1 MSSIALRIKSKKVDS
16 LFSGEKG
23 RTLLLGS
30 SGLLGSFF
38 QVYLQRN
45 GHNTSNSKVDF
56 ASKDISAFERYIL
69 DTKPN
74 TILNCSG
81 MVDIS
86 KCEENPELAY
96 HLNSVVPQIL
106 AKLARST
113 NAKFVHISS
122 PSVFARGSMNHKEN
136 TKTSTV
142 NSVYGLSKALGEKN
156 VLQSNNKALICRLNF
171 FSLSDKKQTF
181 FGKLIEALQNR
192 TTFDAFSDVLFN
204 PIFGGDIPFI
214 VSQLLS
220 NGSNGLYHIVGS
232 ECISKLDFSK
242 LTEKLMGLQSSQIR
256 GVTSSGEFSTGLR
269 SQNTCLSNK
278 KLKLDGIVVPTIT
291 TSIKHSLAFYKVT

>member
-1 MSSIALRIKSKKVDS
+1 MDS

-30 SGLLGSFF
+30 NGLLGSFF
-38 QVYLQRN
+38 QVYLQGI
-45 GHNTSNSKVDF
+45 GHNPTYSKVDF
-56 ASKDISAFERYIL
+56 SSKDISTFQEYIL

-74 TILNCSG
+74 TILNCAG

-96 HLNSVVPQIL
+96 YLNSTVPQIL

-122 PSVFARGSMNHKEN
+122 PSVFTRGSMNHKEN
-136 TKTSTV
+136 GKTSTV

-171 FSLSDKKQTF
+171 FSLSDQKRTF
-181 FGKLIEALQNR
+181 FGDLIDALQNGKP
-192 TTFDAFSDVLFN
+192 L
-204 PIFGGDIPFI
+204 I
-214 VSQLLS
+214 VSQLLNNES
-220 NGSNGLYHIVGS
+220 SGIYHVVGS

-242 LTEKLMGLQSSQIR
+242 LTEQLMGLQSSQIR

-269 SQNTCLSNK
+269 SQNTCLSNE
-278 KLKLDGIVVPTIT
+278 KLKSEGVAVPTIAR
-291 TSIKHSLAFYKVT
+291 SVKNSLAFYKVT

>member
-1 MSSIALRIKSKKVDS
+1 VDS

-30 SGLLGSFF
+30 NGLLGSFF
-38 QVYLQRN
+38 QVYLQGI
-45 GHNTSNSKVDF
+45 GHNPTYSKVDF
-56 ASKDISAFERYIL
+56 SSKDISTFQEYIL

-74 TILNCSG
+74 TILNCAG

-96 HLNSVVPQIL
+96 YLNSTVPKIL

-122 PSVFARGSMNHKEN
+122 PSVFTRGSMNHKEN
-136 TKTSTV
+136 GKTSTV

-171 FSLSDKKQTF
+171 FSLSDQKRTF
-181 FGKLIEALQNR
+181 FGDLIDALQNGKP
-192 TTFDAFSDVLFN
+192 FDAFSDVFFN
-204 PIFGGDIPFI
+204 PIFGGDIPLI
-214 VSQLLS
+214 VSQLLNNES
-220 NGSNGLYHIVGS
+220 SGIYHVVGS

-242 LTEKLMGLQSSQIR
+242 LTEQLMGLQSSQIR

-269 SQNTCLSNK
+269 SQNTCLSNE
-278 KLKLDGIVVPTIT
+278 KLKSEGVAVPTIAR
-291 TSIKHSLAFYKVT
+291 SVKNSLAFYKVT